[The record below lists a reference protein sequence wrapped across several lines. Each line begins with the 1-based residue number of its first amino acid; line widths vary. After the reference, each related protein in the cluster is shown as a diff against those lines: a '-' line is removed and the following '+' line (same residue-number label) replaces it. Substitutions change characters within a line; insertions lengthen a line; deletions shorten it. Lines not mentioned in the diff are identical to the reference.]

1 MKKDSLKISYE
12 DNYFYVGLF
21 NLDIIPNENFKKPFM
36 YIKHK
41 DTPPSVY
48 HYTNELDLIKFLR
61 IQYAEFHK
69 GHADTIKF
77 THERFYDILI
87 DILMNKFI
95 DKIPTVDLTD
105 TEMEDEFFNS
115 ILSMIGIKSIDISP
129 NDSNIFIIESIPG
142 GEVSLYTAVWSKK
155 DHNVDYLHKVLKKIL
170 INSEDKDNNF
180 GMIPIEI
187 RVLLATNAIFTINKK
202 LGIKYYDEDST
213 PSIQKSNDIKE
224 DTLRF
229 IVNESPYMNI
239 YIPIDPRVPRD
250 EIDLLERHDRRVKF
264 IDLSKNEDL
273 LSVKIR
279 GYKVE
284 NMRKNSRTLDKDFM
298 YTLDLKIDKE
308 FTHDTYRQE
317 FRDLVEFVS
326 KYSKD
331 YFNIPSEKEYTLLFK
346 SIERLYFADKYTD
359 EEIEIMSLFTT
370 EQIERLKELA
380 SSTNIQ
386 GGSNVSPFTSEEI
399 RGLKELLNHKNNES
413 NSNTLNENE
422 ISELRKLLRD
432 KNTQPSQPPVN
443 EVKLS
448 ESEIRSVRELLSRK
462 EEIFTPQFTTEE
474 ATKIRA
480 LINNTS
486 SSETHTPSVRE
497 EEVSNIPGE
506 IMSTIGHERREE
518 VVLNNTREEVL
529 ESTPTNNVFSEYEV
543 DRIKAIVNDF
553 TVDRLA
559 KIDALTKENTYGLL
573 NYLPTLFSAPTAS
586 LLFKTFVDNFT
597 ANDLIKL
604 KSNQLANEATSEAK
618 LTSDEITQL
627 KNFVEVVPSDNYN
640 VLATIP
646 SNQFNIDEEK
656 INTLNSLYNN
666 MRDASRVAYLGQL
679 TDALDSDSIS
689 NVISYIG
696 NINDKL
702 IDSQK
707 LLKKEDFNTKL
718 HTLDENFTNEKL
730 LALKDIEPQFND
742 TEKSILSTLANDIV
756 QEDTTKI
763 KSLAD
768 KSTEL
773 LALPEKVANI
783 ETKQTEIDNKLN
795 QRVLSSSY
803 EGESL

>member
-21 NLDIIPNENFKKPFM
+21 NLDIIPNENFKKPFV

-41 DTPPSVY
+41 DNPPSVY

-61 IQYAEFHK
+61 IQYTEFHK

-284 NMRKNSRTLDKDFM
+284 NRSKDSRILDKDFM
-298 YTLDLKIDKE
+298 YKLDLKIDKE

-317 FRDLVEFVS
+317 FRNLVEFVS

-346 SIERLYFADKYTD
+346 SIERLYFTDKYTD

-380 SSTNIQ
+380 SSTNTQ
-386 GGSNVSPFTSEEI
+386 GGSNVNPFTSEEVL
-399 RGLKELLNHKNNES
+399 GLKELLNHKNNES

-422 ISELRKLLRD
+422 ISELRKLLQN
-432 KNTQPSQPPVN
+432 KNTETTQPPVN

-486 SSETHTPSVRE
+486 STETHTPTVRE
-497 EEVSNIPGE
+497 EEVSNTPGE

-518 VVLNNTREEVL
+518 VVLNDTREEVI
-529 ESTPTNNVFSEYEV
+529 ENTPTNNVFSEYEV
-543 DRIKAIVNDF
+543 YRIKTLVNDF

-573 NYLPTLFSAPTAS
+573 NYLPTLFSVPTAS

-604 KSNQLANEATSEAK
+604 KSNQLANESTIEAK

-627 KNFVEVVPSDNYN
+627 KNFVEVVPSDKYN

-679 TDALDSDSIS
+679 TDALDNDSIS

-730 LALKDIEPQFND
+730 LALKDIGPQFND
-742 TEKSILSTLANDIV
+742 TEKSTLSTLANDIV

-783 ETKQTEIDNKLN
+783 ESKQTEIDNKLN

>member
-12 DNYFYVGLF
+12 DNYFYIGLF
-21 NLDIIPNENFKKPFM
+21 NLDIIPNENFKKPFV

-105 TEMEDEFFNS
+105 TEMEEEFFNS

-202 LGIKYYDEDST
+202 LGIKYYEDDNA

-284 NMRKNSRTLDKDFM
+284 NRSKDSRILDKDFM
-298 YTLDLKIDKE
+298 YKLDLKIDKE

-317 FRDLVEFVS
+317 FRNLVEFVS

-346 SIERLYFADKYTD
+346 SIERLYFTDDYTD

-380 SSTNIQ
+380 SSNNIQ

-422 ISELRKLLRD
+422 ISELRKLLQN
-432 KNTQPSQPPVN
+432 KNTETTQPPVN

-486 SSETHTPSVRE
+486 STETHTPTVRE
-497 EEVSNIPGE
+497 EEVSNAPGE

-518 VVLNNTREEVL
+518 VVLNDTREEVI
-529 ESTPTNNVFSEYEV
+529 ENTPTNNVFSEYEV
-543 DRIKAIVNDF
+543 DRIKTLVNDF

-573 NYLPTLFSAPTAS
+573 NYLPTLFSVPTAS

-604 KSNQLANEATSEAK
+604 KSNQLANESTIEAK

-627 KNFVEVVPSDNYN
+627 KNFVEVVPSDKYN

-656 INTLNSLYNN
+656 INTLTLLYNN

-679 TDALDSDSIS
+679 TDVLDSDNIRH
-689 NVISYIG
+689 VISYISY
-696 NINDKL
+696 INNKL
-702 IDSQK
+702 VDSQA
-707 LLKKEDFNTKL
+707 LFRKEDFNTKL

-730 LALKDIEPQFND
+730 LALKDIGPQFND

-783 ETKQTEIDNKLN
+783 ESKQTEIDNKLN

>member
-21 NLDIIPNENFKKPFM
+21 NLDIIPNENFKKPFV

-105 TEMEDEFFNS
+105 TEMEEEFFNS

-284 NMRKNSRTLDKDFM
+284 NRSKDSRNLDKDFM
-298 YTLDLKIDKE
+298 YKLDLKIDKE

-317 FRDLVEFVS
+317 FRNLVEFVS

-346 SIERLYFADKYTD
+346 SIERLYFTDKYTD

-380 SSTNIQ
+380 SSNNIQ
-386 GGSNVSPFTSEEI
+386 GGSNVNPFTSEEI

-422 ISELRKLLRD
+422 ISELRKLLQN
-432 KNTQPSQPPVN
+432 KNTETTQPPVN

-486 SSETHTPSVRE
+486 SSETHIPTTRE
-497 EEVSNIPGE
+497 EEVSNAPGE
-506 IMSTIGHERREE
+506 IMSTVGHERREE
-518 VVLNNTREEVL
+518 VVLNDTREEVI
-529 ESTPTNNVFSEYEV
+529 ENTHTNNVFSEYEV

-597 ANDLIKL
+597 ANDLLKL
-604 KSNQLANEATSEAK
+604 KSKQLANEATDEAK

-627 KNFVEVVPSDNYN
+627 KNFVEVVPSDKYN
-640 VLATIP
+640 ALATIP

-656 INTLNSLYNN
+656 INTLTLLYNN

-679 TDALDSDSIS
+679 TDALDSDNIRH
-689 NVISYIG
+689 VISYISY
-696 NINDKL
+696 INNKL
-702 IDSQK
+702 VDSQA
-707 LLKKEDFNTKL
+707 LFRKEDFNTKL

-730 LALKDIEPQFND
+730 LALKDIGPQFND